1 MEPYD
6 IEEAF
11 AAIEEELIAS
21 MMRNM
26 KRHKVEESAEDKR
39 WEMWQ
44 AKQLQALEKYKKQN
58 QKKFQKQFSNI
69 NGSVDEIIHKAR
81 KQGGLDQEIKIMNA
95 IKKGWKPPSSLKKS
109 MQTNG
114 EFFKLNDRK
123 LNALIGAT
131 QKDFSKAEY
140 AMLRMADDQYRKIVF
155 NAQVYAN
162 TGAGTYEKAVDMA
175 TKDFLGSG
183 INCIEYK
190 NGARHKI
197 SDYAF
202 MAIQTASK
210 RAYLT
215 GEGERRQEWG
225 ISTVIVNKRGN
236 PCPKCLPFVGKVLV
250 DDVWSGGK
258 SSGTKYPLMS
268 TAIAAGLYHPRC
280 KDNHTTYFPGIST
293 ADNTWTKQELEAIEK
308 TNKQESKQQ
317 YAQRQAAKF
326 KRLAKFSLDEDNQR
340 MYESRFKDWSERS
353 EKDLLEHAIKFEN
366 KENADTYHRERT
378 ESLWEKLENKEKEAL
393 WRYTGSDYRHMNSA
407 LRNETVS
414 KSDKNIQDA
423 INNMTNAINKSQIQ
437 DDLCVRRGV
446 SANGIAGLLGIDKED
461 LISKVNDSLIDTI
474 VTEKGFMST
483 GVTKEAGFP
492 GINLEVYLPK
502 GTKAIYA
509 EPFSRY
515 GGTNTDGTWDGL
527 QKASY
532 IGGEAELIIQRNSQL
547 KIKKIEKDS
556 KGYITNMVL
565 ILVNQI

>member
-58 QKKFQKQFSNI
+58 QRKFQKQFSNI
-69 NGSVDEIIHKAR
+69 NESVDEIIHKAR
-81 KQGGLDQEIKIMNA
+81 KQGGLDQETEIMNA
-95 IKKGWKPPSSLKKS
+95 IKKGWKPPGKLKKS
-109 MQTNG
+109 MQTTG

-131 QKDFSKAEY
+131 QKDFSKAEH
-140 AMLRMADDQYRKIVF
+140 AMLRMADDQYRKIIF

-215 GEGERRQEWG
+215 GEGEKRQEWG

-236 PCPKCLPFVGKVLV
+236 PCPKCLPFVGKILV

-258 SSGTKYPLMS
+258 PSDGKYPLMS

-280 KDNHTTYFPGIST
+280 KDSHTTYFPGIST
-293 ADNTWTKQELEAIEK
+293 ANDTWTKQELEAIEK

-317 YAQRQAAKF
+317 YAQRQAEKF
-326 KRLAKFSLDEDNQR
+326 KRLAKFSLDEDTKKA
-340 MYESRFKDWSERS
+340 YSERELFWKEQS
-353 EKDLLEHAIKFEN
+353 TKGRIKGTEMNRSVLESSDYKRKIETLQEPKEVTKAIWKEMSKSIRHRNGSKFEDLIFVDSN
-366 KENADTYHRERT
+366 TGKVKRSVDYEKMSTAIPTKEMTNMLKSSQDRSIIAIHNHPNSSVPSISDIMVAKERGYKYGLIACHNGNVFKYTTKENINCIMADAALER
-378 ESLWEKLENKEKEAL
+378 
-393 WRYTGSDYRHMNSA
+393 
-407 LRNETVS
+407 
-414 KSDKNIQDA
+414 
-423 INNMTNAINKSQIQ
+423 INNMLYNKNTVTNFEEEMKKAFENLK
-437 DDLCVRRGV
+437 DAGV
-446 SANGIAGLLGIDKED
+446 E
-461 LISKVNDSLIDTI
+461 
-474 VTEKGFMST
+474 
-483 GVTKEAGFP
+483 
-492 GINLEVYLPK
+492 LEM
-502 GTKAIYA
+502 I
-509 EPFSRY
+509 
-515 GGTNTDGTWDGL
+515 
-527 QKASY
+527 
-532 IGGEAELIIQRNSQL
+532 
-547 KIKKIEKDS
+547 
-556 KGYITNMVL
+556 
-565 ILVNQI
+565 

>member
-11 AAIEEELIAS
+11 TAIEEELIAS

-58 QKKFQKQFSNI
+58 QRKFQKQFSNI
-69 NGSVDEIIHKAR
+69 NESVDEIIHKAR
-81 KQGGLDQEIKIMNA
+81 KQGGLDQETEIMNA
-95 IKKGWKPPSSLKKS
+95 IKKGWKPPGKLKKS
-109 MQTNG
+109 MQTTG

-131 QKDFSKAEY
+131 QKDFSKAEH
-140 AMLRMADDQYRKIVF
+140 AMLRMADDQYRKIIF

-175 TKDFLGSG
+175 AKDFLGSG

-215 GEGERRQEWG
+215 GEGEKRQEWG

-236 PCPKCLPFVGKVLV
+236 PCPKCLPFVGKILV

-258 SSGTKYPLMS
+258 PSDGKYPLMS
-268 TAIAAGLYHPRC
+268 TAIEAGLYHPRC
-280 KDNHTTYFPGIST
+280 KDSHTTYFPGIST

-317 YAQRQAAKF
+317 YAQRQAEKF
-326 KRLAKFSLDEDNQR
+326 KRLAKFSLDEENQR

-353 EKDLLEHAIKFEN
+353 EKDLLEHAIKFET
-366 KENADTYHRERT
+366 KESADTYHRGCT
-378 ESLWEKLENKEKEAL
+378 ESLWEKLEDKEKKAL

-414 KSDKNIQDA
+414 ISDKNIQDA

-437 DDLCVRRGV
+437 DDLWVRRGV
-446 SANGIAGLLGIDKED
+446 SANGIAGLLGMDKED
-461 LISKVNDSLIDTI
+461 LIAKVNDSLIDTI

>member
-81 KQGGLDQEIKIMNA
+81 KQGGLDQETEIMNA
-95 IKKGWKPPSSLKKS
+95 IKKGWKPPGKLKKS
-109 MQTNG
+109 MQTTG

-131 QKDFSKAEY
+131 QKDFSKAEH
-140 AMLRMADDQYRKIVF
+140 AMLRMADDQYRKIIF

-175 TKDFLGSG
+175 AKDFLGSG

-215 GEGERRQEWG
+215 GEGEKRQEWG

-236 PCPKCLPFVGKVLV
+236 PCPKCLPFVGKILV

-258 SSGTKYPLMS
+258 PSDGKYPLMS

-280 KDNHTTYFPGIST
+280 KDSHTTYFPGIST
-293 ADNTWTKQELEAIEK
+293 ADDTWTKQELEVVEK
-308 TNKQESKQQ
+308 VNKQEAQKQH
-317 YAQRQAAKF
+317 AERQVEKL

-340 MYESRFKDWSERS
+340 MHGDRVAEWQEKIGSRAKSQFIYKNEPVYYDKKNDYSVSLPEYDETVNRGLSEAIEDVAKKGNEDRCEHMHLVNLKTGKLEYYETNGDPGSVGIDFWKYVESHPDENFAFIHNHNIISSLSEADLTTPILYQNIPVQIAVQNDGMKYIAKRTKDADIDFYPDFYFEEELEDLNKLSRSGKITPVERS
-353 EKDLLEHAIKFEN
+353 ARREEIIIESILKEFYGEGVVAIDGRN
-366 KENADTYHRERT
+366 K
-378 ESLWEKLENKEKEAL
+378 
-393 WRYTGSDYRHMNSA
+393 
-407 LRNETVS
+407 
-414 KSDKNIQDA
+414 
-423 INNMTNAINKSQIQ
+423 
-437 DDLCVRRGV
+437 
-446 SANGIAGLLGIDKED
+446 
-461 LISKVNDSLIDTI
+461 
-474 VTEKGFMST
+474 
-483 GVTKEAGFP
+483 
-492 GINLEVYLPK
+492 
-502 GTKAIYA
+502 
-509 EPFSRY
+509 
-515 GGTNTDGTWDGL
+515 
-527 QKASY
+527 
-532 IGGEAELIIQRNSQL
+532 
-547 KIKKIEKDS
+547 
-556 KGYITNMVL
+556 
-565 ILVNQI
+565 

>member
-58 QKKFQKQFSNI
+58 QRNFQKQFSNI
-69 NGSVDEIIHKAR
+69 NESVDEIIHKAR
-81 KQGGLDQEIKIMNA
+81 KQGGLDQETEIMNA
-95 IKKGWKPPSSLKKS
+95 IKKGWKPPGKLKKS
-109 MQTNG
+109 MQTTG

-131 QKDFSKAEY
+131 RKDFSKAEH
-140 AMLRMADDQYRKIVF
+140 AMLRMADDQYRKIIF

-215 GEGERRQEWG
+215 GEGEKRQEWG

-236 PCPKCLPFVGKVLV
+236 PCPKCLPFVSKILV

-258 SSGTKYPLMS
+258 PSDGKYPLMS

-280 KDNHTTYFPGIST
+280 KDSHTTYFPGIST
-293 ADNTWTKQELEAIEK
+293 ANDTWTKQELEAIEK

-317 YAQRQAAKF
+317 YAQRQAEKF
-326 KRLAKFSLDEDNQR
+326 KRLAKFSLDEDTKKA
-340 MYESRFKDWSERS
+340 YSERELFWKEQS
-353 EKDLLEHAIKFEN
+353 TKGRIKGTEMNRSVLESSDYKRKIETLQEPKEVTKAIWKEMSKSIRHRNGSKFEDLIFVDSN
-366 KENADTYHRERT
+366 TGKVKRSVDYEKMSTAIPTKEMTNMLKSSQDRSIIAIHNHPNSSVPSISDIMVAKERGYKYGLIACHNGNVFKYTTKENINCIMADAALER
-378 ESLWEKLENKEKEAL
+378 
-393 WRYTGSDYRHMNSA
+393 
-407 LRNETVS
+407 
-414 KSDKNIQDA
+414 
-423 INNMTNAINKSQIQ
+423 INNMLYNKNTVTNFE
-437 DDLCVRRGV
+437 
-446 SANGIAGLLGIDKED
+446 KE
-461 LISKVNDSLIDTI
+461 
-474 VTEKGFMST
+474 
-483 GVTKEAGFP
+483 
-492 GINLEVYLPK
+492 
-502 GTKAIYA
+502 
-509 EPFSRY
+509 
-515 GGTNTDGTWDGL
+515 
-527 QKASY
+527 
-532 IGGEAELIIQRNSQL
+532 
-547 KIKKIEKDS
+547 IKKAFENLKDA
-556 KGYITNMVL
+556 GVELEMI
-565 ILVNQI
+565 

>member
-6 IEEAF
+6 IEKAF

-26 KRHKVEESAEDKR
+26 KRHKVEESAEEMR

-58 QKKFQKQFSNI
+58 QKKFQGKFADI

-81 KQGGLDQEIKIMNA
+81 KQGGLDQEIEIMNA
-95 IKKGWKPPSSLKKS
+95 IKKGWKPPGSLNKS
-109 MQTNG
+109 MQTTG

-131 QKDFSKAEY
+131 RKDFSKAEH
-140 AMLRMADDQYRKIVF
+140 AMLRMADDQYRKIIF

-215 GEGERRQEWG
+215 GEGEKRQEWG

-236 PCPKCLPFVGKVLV
+236 PCPKCLPFVGKILV

-258 SSGTKYPLMS
+258 PSDGKYPLMS

-280 KDNHTTYFPGIST
+280 KDSHTTYFEGISSPP
-293 ADNTWTKQELEAIEK
+293 DDKFTKKEMTSIEIQA
-308 TNKQESKQQ
+308 KQESRWQ
-317 YAQRQAAKF
+317 YAERQSEKF
-326 KRLAKFSLDEDNQR
+326 QRLASYSLDEDNKKQ
-340 MYESRFKDWSERS
+340 YKGKANIW
-353 EKDLLEHAIKFEN
+353 KYVKF
-366 KENADTYHRERT
+366 RT
-378 ESLWEKLENKEKEAL
+378 
-393 WRYTGSDYRHMNSA
+393 GD
-407 LRNETVS
+407 
-414 KSDKNIQDA
+414 
-423 INNMTNAINKSQIQ
+423 
-437 DDLCVRRGV
+437 
-446 SANGIAGLLGIDKED
+446 
-461 LISKVNDSLIDTI
+461 
-474 VTEKGFMST
+474 
-483 GVTKEAGFP
+483 
-492 GINLEVYLPK
+492 
-502 GTKAIYA
+502 
-509 EPFSRY
+509 
-515 GGTNTDGTWDGL
+515 
-527 QKASY
+527 
-532 IGGEAELIIQRNSQL
+532 
-547 KIKKIEKDS
+547 KDS
-556 KGYITNMVL
+556 HQYVGLKRPLANFRALPQNQVVNVL
-565 ILVNQI
+565 RKESD

>member
-26 KRHKVEESAEDKR
+26 KRHKVEETAEEMR

-58 QKKFQKQFSNI
+58 QKKFQGKFADI

-81 KQGGLDQEIKIMNA
+81 KQGGLDQEIEIMNA
-95 IKKGWKPPSSLKKS
+95 IKKGWKPPGSLNKS
-109 MQTNG
+109 MQTTG

-131 QKDFSKAEY
+131 RKDFSKAEH
-140 AMLRMADDQYRKIVF
+140 AMLRMADDQYRKIIF

-215 GEGERRQEWG
+215 GEGEKRQEWG

-236 PCPKCLPFVGKVLV
+236 PCPKCLPFVGKILV

-258 SSGTKYPLMS
+258 PSDGKYPLMS

-280 KDNHTTYFPGIST
+280 KDSHTTYFEGISSPP
-293 ADNTWTKQELEAIEK
+293 DDKFTKKEMTSIEIQA
-308 TNKQESKQQ
+308 KQESRWQ
-317 YAQRQAAKF
+317 YAERQSEKF
-326 KRLAKFSLDEDNQR
+326 QRLASYSLDEDNKKQYKGKANIWKYVKFR
-340 MYESRFKDWSERS
+340 TGDKDSHQYVGLKRPLANFRALPQNQVVNVLRKESDEWIDGLTDI
-353 EKDLLEHAIKFEN
+353 EKK
-366 KENADTYHRERT
+366 
-378 ESLWEKLENKEKEAL
+378 
-393 WRYTGSDYRHMNSA
+393 A
-407 LRNETVS
+407 LRKYTYNSGDKKPNRFFEKINAMLRGDIPESKMLSGYANSISGALKKSRLQHDVICYRKVS
-414 KSDKNIQDA
+414 VNPIEKRDA
-423 INNMTNAINKSQIQ
+423 GSIIKLKQFISTSVIPGRALS
-437 DDLCVRRGV
+437 GV
-446 SANGIAGLLGIDKED
+446 CEI
-461 LISKVNDSLIDTI
+461 TI
-474 VTEKGFMST
+474 YV
-483 GVTKEAGFP
+483 
-492 GINLEVYLPK
+492 PK
-502 GTKAIYA
+502 GTNAAY
-509 EPFSRY
+509 
-515 GGTNTDGTWDGL
+515 
-527 QKASY
+527 
-532 IGGEAELIIQRNSQL
+532 
-547 KIKKIEKDS
+547 IEKLSAFPNQRELLLDKDCIYRVIS
-556 KGYITNMVL
+556 NKGNEIELEV
-565 ILVNQI
+565 IP

>member
-26 KRHKVEESAEDKR
+26 KRHKVEESAEEMR

-58 QKKFQKQFSNI
+58 QKKFQGKFADI

-81 KQGGLDQEIKIMNA
+81 KQGGLDQEIEIMNA
-95 IKKGWKPPSSLKKS
+95 IKKGWKPPGSLNKS
-109 MQTNG
+109 MQTTG

-131 QKDFSKAEY
+131 RKDFSKAEH
-140 AMLRMADDQYRKIVF
+140 AMLRMADDQYRKIIF

-215 GEGERRQEWG
+215 GEGEKRQEWG

-236 PCPKCLPFVGKVLV
+236 PCPKCLPFVGKILV

-258 SSGTKYPLMS
+258 PSDGKYPLMS

-280 KDNHTTYFPGIST
+280 KDSHTTYFEGISSPP
-293 ADNTWTKQELEAIEK
+293 DDKFTKKEMTSIEIQA
-308 TNKQESKQQ
+308 KQESRWQ
-317 YAQRQAAKF
+317 YAERQSEKF
-326 KRLAKFSLDEDNQR
+326 QRLASYSLDEDNKKQYKGKANIWKYVKFR
-340 MYESRFKDWSERS
+340 TGDKDSHQYVGLKRPLANFRALPQNQVVNVLRKESDEWIDGLTDI
-353 EKDLLEHAIKFEN
+353 EKK
-366 KENADTYHRERT
+366 
-378 ESLWEKLENKEKEAL
+378 
-393 WRYTGSDYRHMNSA
+393 A
-407 LRNETVS
+407 LRKYTYNSGDKKPNRFFEKINAMLRGDIPESKMLSGYANSISGALKKSRLQHDVICYRKVS
-414 KSDKNIQDA
+414 VNPIEKRDA
-423 INNMTNAINKSQIQ
+423 GSIIKLKQFISTSVIPGRALS
-437 DDLCVRRGV
+437 GV
-446 SANGIAGLLGIDKED
+446 CEI
-461 LISKVNDSLIDTI
+461 TI
-474 VTEKGFMST
+474 YV
-483 GVTKEAGFP
+483 
-492 GINLEVYLPK
+492 PK
-502 GTKAIYA
+502 GTNAAY
-509 EPFSRY
+509 
-515 GGTNTDGTWDGL
+515 
-527 QKASY
+527 
-532 IGGEAELIIQRNSQL
+532 
-547 KIKKIEKDS
+547 IEKLSAFPNQRELLLDKDCIYRVIS
-556 KGYITNMVL
+556 NKGNEIELEV
-565 ILVNQI
+565 IP

>member
-26 KRHKVEESAEDKR
+26 KRHKVEESAEDMR

-58 QKKFQKQFSNI
+58 QRKFQKQFSNI

-131 QKDFSKAEY
+131 QKDFSKAEH
-140 AMLRMADDQYRKIVF
+140 AMLRMADDQYRKIIF

-215 GEGERRQEWG
+215 GEGEKRQEWG

-236 PCPKCLPFVGKVLV
+236 PCPKCLPFVNKILV

-258 SSGTKYPLMS
+258 PSDGMYPLMS

-293 ADNTWTKQELEAIEK
+293 ADNTWTKKELEAIEK
-308 TNKQESKQQ
+308 TNKQDSKQQ
-317 YAQRQAAKF
+317 YAQRQAEKF

-353 EKDLLEHAIKFEN
+353 EKDLLEHAIKFET
-366 KENADTYHRERT
+366 KESADTYHRGCT
-378 ESLWEKLENKEKEAL
+378 ESLWEKLEDKEKEAL

-407 LRNETVS
+407 LRNETAS
-414 KSDKNIQDA
+414 ISDKNIQDA

-437 DDLCVRRGV
+437 DDLWVRRGV
-446 SANGIAGLLGIDKED
+446 SANGIAGLLGMDKED
-461 LISKVNDSLIDTI
+461 LIAKVNDSLIDTI

>member
-81 KQGGLDQEIKIMNA
+81 KQGGLDQEIEIMNA
-95 IKKGWKPPSSLKKS
+95 IKKGWKPPGSLKKS

-131 QKDFSKAEY
+131 QKDFSKAEH
-140 AMLRMADDQYRKIVF
+140 AMLRMADDQYRKIIF
-155 NAQVYAN
+155 NAQVYAS

-215 GEGERRQEWG
+215 GEGEKRQEWG

-258 SSGTKYPLMS
+258 PSDGKYPLMS

-280 KDNHTTYFPGIST
+280 KDSHTTYFEGISSPP
-293 ADNTWTKQELEAIEK
+293 DDKFTKKEMTSIEIQA
-308 TNKQESKQQ
+308 KQESRWQ
-317 YAQRQAAKF
+317 YAERQSEKF
-326 KRLAKFSLDEDNQR
+326 QRLASYSLDEDNKKQYKGKTDIWKYVKFR
-340 MYESRFKDWSERS
+340 TGDKDSHQYVGLKRPLANFRALPQNQVVNVLRKESDEWIDGLTDI
-353 EKDLLEHAIKFEN
+353 EKK
-366 KENADTYHRERT
+366 
-378 ESLWEKLENKEKEAL
+378 
-393 WRYTGSDYRHMNSA
+393 A
-407 LRNETVS
+407 LRKYTYNSGDKKPNRFFEKINAMLRGDIQESKMLSGYANSISGALKKSRLQHDVICYRKVS
-414 KSDKNIQDA
+414 VNPIEKRDA
-423 INNMTNAINKSQIQ
+423 GSIIKLKQFISTSVIPGRALS
-437 DDLCVRRGV
+437 GV
-446 SANGIAGLLGIDKED
+446 CEI
-461 LISKVNDSLIDTI
+461 TI
-474 VTEKGFMST
+474 YV
-483 GVTKEAGFP
+483 
-492 GINLEVYLPK
+492 PK
-502 GTKAIYA
+502 GTNAAY
-509 EPFSRY
+509 
-515 GGTNTDGTWDGL
+515 
-527 QKASY
+527 
-532 IGGEAELIIQRNSQL
+532 
-547 KIKKIEKDS
+547 IEKLSVFPNQRELLLDKDCIYRVIS
-556 KGYITNMVL
+556 NKGNEIELEV
-565 ILVNQI
+565 IP

>member
-58 QKKFQKQFSNI
+58 QRKFQKQFSNI
-69 NGSVDEIIHKAR
+69 NESVDEIIHKAR
-81 KQGGLDQEIKIMNA
+81 KQGGLDQETEIMNA
-95 IKKGWKPPSSLKKS
+95 IKKGWKPPGKLKKS
-109 MQTNG
+109 MQTTG

-131 QKDFSKAEY
+131 QKDFSKAEH
-140 AMLRMADDQYRKIVF
+140 AMLRMADDQYRKIIF

-162 TGAGTYEKAVDMA
+162 TGAGAYEKAVDMA

-215 GEGERRQEWG
+215 GEGEKRQEWG
-225 ISTVIVNKRGN
+225 INTVIVNKRGN

-258 SSGTKYPLMS
+258 SSGAKYPLIS

-293 ADNTWTKQELEAIEK
+293 ADDTWTKQELEAIEK

-317 YAQRQAAKF
+317 YAQRQAEKF
-326 KRLAKFSLDEDNQR
+326 KRLAKFSLDEDTKKAYRERELFWKEQSTKGRIKGTEMNR
-340 MYESRFKDWSERS
+340 SVLESSEYKRRI
-353 EKDLLEHAIKFEN
+353 ETLQEPKEVTKAIWEEMSKSIRHRNGSKFEDLIFVDSKTGKVKRSVDYEKMSTASPTKEMTN
-366 KENADTYHRERT
+366 MLKSSQDRSIIAIHNHPNSSVPSISDIMVAKERGYKYGLIACHNGNVFKYTTKENINCIMADAALER
-378 ESLWEKLENKEKEAL
+378 
-393 WRYTGSDYRHMNSA
+393 
-407 LRNETVS
+407 
-414 KSDKNIQDA
+414 
-423 INNMTNAINKSQIQ
+423 INNMLYNKNTVTNFEEEMKKAFENLK
-437 DDLCVRRGV
+437 DAGV
-446 SANGIAGLLGIDKED
+446 E
-461 LISKVNDSLIDTI
+461 
-474 VTEKGFMST
+474 
-483 GVTKEAGFP
+483 
-492 GINLEVYLPK
+492 LEM
-502 GTKAIYA
+502 I
-509 EPFSRY
+509 
-515 GGTNTDGTWDGL
+515 
-527 QKASY
+527 
-532 IGGEAELIIQRNSQL
+532 
-547 KIKKIEKDS
+547 
-556 KGYITNMVL
+556 
-565 ILVNQI
+565 

>member
-26 KRHKVEESAEDKR
+26 KRHKVEESAEDMR

-81 KQGGLDQEIKIMNA
+81 KQGGLDQETEIMNA
-95 IKKGWKPPSSLKKS
+95 IKKGWKPPGKLKKS
-109 MQTNG
+109 MQTTG

-131 QKDFSKAEY
+131 QKDFCKAEH
-140 AMLRMADDQYRKIVF
+140 AMLRMADDQYRKIIF

-175 TKDFLGSG
+175 AKDFLGSG

-215 GEGERRQEWG
+215 GEGEKRQEWG

-236 PCPKCLPFVGKVLV
+236 PCPKCLPFVGKILV

-258 SSGTKYPLMS
+258 PSDGKYPLMS
-268 TAIAAGLYHPRC
+268 TAIEAGLYHPRC
-280 KDNHTTYFPGIST
+280 KDSHTTYFEGISSPP
-293 ADNTWTKQELEAIEK
+293 DDKFTKKEMTSIEVQA
-308 TNKQESKQQ
+308 KQESRWQ
-317 YAQRQAAKF
+317 YAERQAEKF
-326 KRLAKFSLDEDNQR
+326 KRLKDNSLDDENQDEYRNNELKWRNILRQFRHKDSIGIYETYDNGNGDVIKPKNIQKNLNKSDVGKEMMKFLEDNNIPVKLLYGIDNPDNEYGHYDPIDDVIRIYVDKTRTVEKTAEVIVHEAAHRKYNIGYDQ
-340 MYESRFKDWSERS
+340 WSEAVCIAQ
-353 EKDLLEHAIKFEN
+353 EIK
-366 KENADTYHRERT
+366 HRER
-378 ESLWEKLENKEKEAL
+378 
-393 WRYTGSDYRHMNSA
+393 
-407 LRNETVS
+407 
-414 KSDKNIQDA
+414 
-423 INNMTNAINKSQIQ
+423 
-437 DDLCVRRGV
+437 
-446 SANGIAGLLGIDKED
+446 
-461 LISKVNDSLIDTI
+461 
-474 VTEKGFMST
+474 
-483 GVTKEAGFP
+483 
-492 GINLEVYLPK
+492 
-502 GTKAIYA
+502 
-509 EPFSRY
+509 
-515 GGTNTDGTWDGL
+515 
-527 QKASY
+527 
-532 IGGEAELIIQRNSQL
+532 RNSLTAQ
-547 KIKKIEKDS
+547 EKRDIIRLT
-556 KGYITNMVL
+556 KRLYPKFTWKRG
-565 ILVNQI
+565 

>member
-26 KRHKVEESAEDKR
+26 KRHKVEESAEDMR

-81 KQGGLDQEIKIMNA
+81 KQGGLDQETEIMNA
-95 IKKGWKPPSSLKKS
+95 IKKGWEPPGKLKKS
-109 MQTNG
+109 MQTTG

-140 AMLRMADDQYRKIVF
+140 AMLRMADDQYRKIIF

-175 TKDFLGSG
+175 AKDFLGSG

-215 GEGERRQEWG
+215 GEGEKRQEWG

-236 PCPKCLPFVGKVLV
+236 PCPKCLPFVGKILV

-258 SSGTKYPLMS
+258 PSDGKYPLMS

-280 KDNHTTYFPGIST
+280 KDSHTTYFEGISSPP
-293 ADNTWTKQELEAIEK
+293 DDKFTKKEMTSIEVQA
-308 TNKQESKQQ
+308 KQESRWQ
-317 YAQRQAAKF
+317 YAERQAEKF
-326 KRLAKFSLDEDNQR
+326 QRLASYSLDEDNKKQYKGKANIWKYVKFR
-340 MYESRFKDWSERS
+340 TGDKDSHQYVGLKRPLANFRALPQNQVVNVLRKESDEWIDGLTDIEKKALKKYTYNSGDKKPNRFF
-353 EKDLLEHAIKFEN
+353 EKINAMLRGDIPESKMLSGYANSISGALKKSRLQHDVICYRKVSVNPIENRDAGSIIKLKQFIS
-366 KENADTYHRERT
+366 TSVIPGR
-378 ESLWEKLENKEKEAL
+378 AL
-393 WRYTGSDYRHMNSA
+393 S
-407 LRNETVS
+407 
-414 KSDKNIQDA
+414 
-423 INNMTNAINKSQIQ
+423 
-437 DDLCVRRGV
+437 GV
-446 SANGIAGLLGIDKED
+446 CEI
-461 LISKVNDSLIDTI
+461 TI
-474 VTEKGFMST
+474 YV
-483 GVTKEAGFP
+483 
-492 GINLEVYLPK
+492 PK
-502 GTKAIYA
+502 GTNAAY
-509 EPFSRY
+509 
-515 GGTNTDGTWDGL
+515 
-527 QKASY
+527 
-532 IGGEAELIIQRNSQL
+532 
-547 KIKKIEKDS
+547 IEKLSAFPNQRELLLDKDCIYRVIS
-556 KGYITNMVL
+556 NKGNEIELEV
-565 ILVNQI
+565 IP

>member
-26 KRHKVEESAEDKR
+26 KRHKVEESAEDMR

-58 QKKFQKQFSNI
+58 QRKFQKQFSNI

-95 IKKGWKPPSSLKKS
+95 IKKGWKPPCSLKKS

-131 QKDFSKAEY
+131 QKDFSKAEH
-140 AMLRMADDQYRKIVF
+140 AMLRMADDQYRKIIF

-215 GEGERRQEWG
+215 GEGEKRQEWG

-236 PCPKCLPFVGKVLV
+236 PCPKCLPFVNKILV

-258 SSGTKYPLMS
+258 PSDGMYPLMS

-308 TNKQESKQQ
+308 TNKQDSKQQ
-317 YAQRQAAKF
+317 YAQRQAEKF

-353 EKDLLEHAIKFEN
+353 EKDLLEHAIKFET
-366 KENADTYHRERT
+366 KESADTYHRGCT
-378 ESLWEKLENKEKEAL
+378 ESLWEKLEDKEKEAL

-407 LRNETVS
+407 LRNETAS
-414 KSDKNIQDA
+414 ISDKNIQDA

-437 DDLCVRRGV
+437 DDLWVRRGV
-446 SANGIAGLLGIDKED
+446 SANGIAGLLGMDKED
-461 LISKVNDSLIDTI
+461 LIAKVNDSLIDTI

>member
-26 KRHKVEESAEDKR
+26 KRHKVEESAEEMR

-58 QKKFQKQFSNI
+58 QKKFQGKFADI

-81 KQGGLDQEIKIMNA
+81 KQGGLDQEIEIMNA
-95 IKKGWKPPSSLKKS
+95 IKKGWKPPGSLNKS
-109 MQTNG
+109 MQTTG

-131 QKDFSKAEY
+131 RKDFSKAEH
-140 AMLRMADDQYRKIVF
+140 AMLRMADDQYRKIIF

-175 TKDFLGSG
+175 AKDFLGSG

-197 SDYAF
+197 SDYAY

-215 GEGERRQEWG
+215 GEGEKRQEWG

-236 PCPKCLPFVGKVLV
+236 PCPKCLPFVGKILV

-258 SSGTKYPLMS
+258 PSDGKYPLMS

-280 KDNHTTYFPGIST
+280 KDSHTTYFEGISSPP
-293 ADNTWTKQELEAIEK
+293 DDKFTKKEMTSIEIQA
-308 TNKQESKQQ
+308 KQESRWQ
-317 YAQRQAAKF
+317 YAERQSEKF
-326 KRLAKFSLDEDNQR
+326 QRLASYSLDEDNKKQYKGKANIWKYVKFR
-340 MYESRFKDWSERS
+340 TGDKDSHQYVGLKRPLANFRALPQNQVVNVLRKESDEWIDGLTDI
-353 EKDLLEHAIKFEN
+353 EKK
-366 KENADTYHRERT
+366 
-378 ESLWEKLENKEKEAL
+378 
-393 WRYTGSDYRHMNSA
+393 A
-407 LRNETVS
+407 LRKYTYNSGDKKPNRFFEKINAMLRGDIPESKMLSGYANSISGALKKSRLQHDVICYRKVS
-414 KSDKNIQDA
+414 VNPIEKRDA
-423 INNMTNAINKSQIQ
+423 GSIIKLKQFISTSVIPGRALS
-437 DDLCVRRGV
+437 GV
-446 SANGIAGLLGIDKED
+446 CEI
-461 LISKVNDSLIDTI
+461 TI
-474 VTEKGFMST
+474 YV
-483 GVTKEAGFP
+483 
-492 GINLEVYLPK
+492 PK
-502 GTKAIYA
+502 GTNAAY
-509 EPFSRY
+509 
-515 GGTNTDGTWDGL
+515 
-527 QKASY
+527 
-532 IGGEAELIIQRNSQL
+532 
-547 KIKKIEKDS
+547 IEKLSAFPNQRELLLDKDCIYRVIS
-556 KGYITNMVL
+556 NKGNEIELEV
-565 ILVNQI
+565 IP

>member
-26 KRHKVEESAEDKR
+26 KRHKVEESAEEMR

-58 QKKFQKQFSNI
+58 QKKFQGKFADI

-81 KQGGLDQEIKIMNA
+81 KQGGLDQEIEIMNA
-95 IKKGWKPPSSLKKS
+95 IKKGWKPPGSLNKS
-109 MQTNG
+109 MQTTG

-131 QKDFSKAEY
+131 RKDFSKAEH
-140 AMLRMADDQYRKIVF
+140 AMLRMADDQYRKIIF

-215 GEGERRQEWG
+215 GEGEKRQEWG

-236 PCPKCLPFVGKVLV
+236 PCPKCLPFVGKILV

-258 SSGTKYPLMS
+258 PSDGKYPLMS

-280 KDNHTTYFPGIST
+280 KDSHTTYFEGISSPPDDKFTKKEMTSIEIQAKQESRWQYAERQSEKFQRLASYSLDENKIKAYRERELFWKEQSTKGRIKGTEMNRSALESPEYKRRIETLREPKEVTKAIWEEMSRAIRHRNGSKFEDLIFVDSKTGKVKRSVDYERIST
-293 ADNTWTKQELEAIEK
+293 ANPTKEMMKMLKSSQDRSIVAIHNHPNSSVPSISDIMVAKERGYKYGLIACHNGNIFKYTTEENINCIIADAALE
-308 TNKQESKQQ
+308 
-317 YAQRQAAKF
+317 R
-326 KRLAKFSLDEDNQR
+326 
-340 MYESRFKDWSERS
+340 
-353 EKDLLEHAIKFEN
+353 
-366 KENADTYHRERT
+366 
-378 ESLWEKLENKEKEAL
+378 
-393 WRYTGSDYRHMNSA
+393 
-407 LRNETVS
+407 
-414 KSDKNIQDA
+414 
-423 INNMTNAINKSQIQ
+423 INNMLYNKNTIM
-437 DDLCVRRGV
+437 DF
-446 SANGIAGLLGIDKED
+446 DKEMKKAFGNLKD
-461 LISKVNDSLIDTI
+461 A
-474 VTEKGFMST
+474 
-483 GVTKEAGFP
+483 GVE
-492 GINLEVYLPK
+492 LEM
-502 GTKAIYA
+502 I
-509 EPFSRY
+509 
-515 GGTNTDGTWDGL
+515 
-527 QKASY
+527 
-532 IGGEAELIIQRNSQL
+532 
-547 KIKKIEKDS
+547 
-556 KGYITNMVL
+556 
-565 ILVNQI
+565 

>member
-58 QKKFQKQFSNI
+58 QRKFQKQFSNI
-69 NGSVDEIIHKAR
+69 NESVDEIIHKAR
-81 KQGGLDQEIKIMNA
+81 KQGGLDQETEIMNA
-95 IKKGWKPPSSLKKS
+95 IKKGWKPPGKLKKS
-109 MQTNG
+109 MQTTG

-131 QKDFSKAEY
+131 QKDFSKAEH
-140 AMLRMADDQYRKIVF
+140 AMLRMADDQYRKIIF

-175 TKDFLGSG
+175 AKDFLGSG

-215 GEGERRQEWG
+215 GEGEKRQEWG

-236 PCPKCLPFVGKVLV
+236 PCPKCLPFVGKILV

-258 SSGTKYPLMS
+258 PSDGKYPLMS

-280 KDNHTTYFPGIST
+280 KDSHTTYFEGISSPP
-293 ADNTWTKQELEAIEK
+293 DDKFTKKEMTSIEVQA
-308 TNKQESKQQ
+308 KQESRWQ
-317 YAQRQAAKF
+317 YAERQSEKF
-326 KRLAKFSLDEDNQR
+326 QRLASYSLDEDNKKLYKGKANIWKYVKFRTGDKDSHQYVGLKR
-340 MYESRFKDWSERS
+340 PLANFRALPQNQVVNVLRKESDEWIDGLTDIEKKALKKYTYNSGDRKPNRFF
-353 EKDLLEHAIKFEN
+353 EKINAMLRGDIPESKMLSGYANSISGGLKKSRLQHDVICYRKVSVNPIENRDAGSIIKLKQFIS
-366 KENADTYHRERT
+366 TSVIPGR
-378 ESLWEKLENKEKEAL
+378 AL
-393 WRYTGSDYRHMNSA
+393 S
-407 LRNETVS
+407 
-414 KSDKNIQDA
+414 
-423 INNMTNAINKSQIQ
+423 
-437 DDLCVRRGV
+437 GV
-446 SANGIAGLLGIDKED
+446 CEI
-461 LISKVNDSLIDTI
+461 TI
-474 VTEKGFMST
+474 YV
-483 GVTKEAGFP
+483 
-492 GINLEVYLPK
+492 PK
-502 GTKAIYA
+502 GTNAAY
-509 EPFSRY
+509 
-515 GGTNTDGTWDGL
+515 
-527 QKASY
+527 
-532 IGGEAELIIQRNSQL
+532 
-547 KIKKIEKDS
+547 IEKLSAFPNQRELLLDKDCIYRVIS
-556 KGYITNMVL
+556 NKGNEIVL
-565 ILVNQI
+565 EVIP

>member
-26 KRHKVEESAEDKR
+26 KRHKVEESAEEMR

-58 QKKFQKQFSNI
+58 QKKFQGKFADI

-81 KQGGLDQEIKIMNA
+81 KQGGLDQEIEIMNA
-95 IKKGWKPPSSLKKS
+95 IKKGWKPPGSLNKS
-109 MQTNG
+109 MQTTG

-131 QKDFSKAEY
+131 RKDFSKAEH
-140 AMLRMADDQYRKIVF
+140 AMLRMADDQYRKIIF

-215 GEGERRQEWG
+215 GEGEKRQEWG

-236 PCPKCLPFVGKVLV
+236 PCPKCLPFVGKILV

-258 SSGTKYPLMS
+258 PSDGKYPLMS

-280 KDNHTTYFPGIST
+280 KDSHTTYFPGIST
-293 ADNTWTKQELEAIEK
+293 ADDTWTKQELEAVEK
-308 TNKQESKQQ
+308 VNKQEVKQQ
-317 YAQRQAAKF
+317 YVERQVEKY
-326 KRLAKFSLDEDNQR
+326 KRLTKYSLDNDNQK
-340 MYESRFKDWSERS
+340 MYETRSKDWSDKVDEVDFLDRIKAFFNPAS
-353 EKDLLEHAIKFEN
+353 IDIMEDFEMSLHDVKNKDTRVLLKQSKARVKFNKSKKKKSYYTKGVIYIAENATPSTIAHELFHEIDHTYGLTQNGALTLQIQNDYKRLLQLSSNYGKSIEDMLYLKYPEVFEN
-366 KENADTYHRERT
+366 GRRGIKLQEEFRGISDILNGMSRGKIRLGYRHQDDYW
-378 ESLWEKLENKEKEAL
+378 LKPLKLEKETWAQYG
-393 WRYTGSDYRHMNSA
+393 RMIYQSDERVLEFMEI
-407 LRNETVS
+407 LFPET
-414 KSDKNIQDA
+414 
-423 INNMTNAINKSQIQ
+423 T
-437 DDLCVRRGV
+437 
-446 SANGIAGLLGIDKED
+446 
-461 LISKVNDSLIDTI
+461 T
-474 VTEKGFMST
+474 
-483 GVTKEAGFP
+483 
-492 GINLEVYLPK
+492 EVY
-502 GTKAIYA
+502 
-509 EPFSRY
+509 RM
-515 GGTNTDGTWDGL
+515 
-527 QKASY
+527 
-532 IGGEAELIIQRNSQL
+532 L
-547 KIKKIEKDS
+547 KEMIK
-556 KGYITNMVL
+556 
-565 ILVNQI
+565 